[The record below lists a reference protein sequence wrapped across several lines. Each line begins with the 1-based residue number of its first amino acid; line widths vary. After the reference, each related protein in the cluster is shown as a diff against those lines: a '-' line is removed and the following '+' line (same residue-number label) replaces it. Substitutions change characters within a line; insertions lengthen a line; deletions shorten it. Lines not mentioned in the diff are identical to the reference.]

1 MARNMVEVSA
11 VPKEDLGDLVGLW
24 LASKV
29 DAGVPLEVA
38 TRFANDGRFETALNR
53 PDVCAHMAR
62 IDGRPVGYVL
72 TSENPFGLSPE
83 PEIAVEQLYVDPVAR
98 RHGVARSLLCAVV
111 GLAERSGSDVI
122 VSNVPTQS
130 REAHRFF
137 ARLGFSSVLVRR
149 VVGTTQ
155 LRRRLAPQGSVG
167 SAVDQLIRR
176 RRSLRSIATRA
187 S

>member
-1 MARNMVEVSA
+1 MVEVSA

-24 LASKV
+24 VAAKV

-38 TRFANDGRFETALNR
+38 TRFANDGRFESAIQR
-53 PDVCAHMAR
+53 ADVNAHLAR

-72 TSENPFGLSPE
+72 TSENPFGLNPE
-83 PEIAVEQLYVDPVAR
+83 PEVAVEQLYVDPTAR

-111 GLAERSGSDVI
+111 GHAERSGSDVI

-137 ARLGFSSVLVRR
+137 ARLGFSSVVVRR
-149 VVGTTQ
+149 VVSTTQ
-155 LRRRLAPQGSVG
+155 LRRRLAPQGSAINT
-167 SAVDQLIRR
+167 AVDQLIRR
-176 RRSLRSIATRA
+176 RRSLRSIGTRA

>member
-11 VPKEDLGDLVGLW
+11 VRGDDLDDLVGLW
-24 LASKV
+24 LAAKV

-38 TRFANDGRFETALNR
+38 TRFANDGRFVAALER
-53 PDVCAHMAR
+53 PEVCAHVAR
-62 IDGRPVGYVL
+62 LDGRPVGYVM

-83 PEIAVEQLYVDPVAR
+83 PEIAVEQLYVDPSAR

-111 GLAERSGSDVI
+111 GHAERAGSEVI

-137 ARLGFSSVLVRR
+137 ARLGFSSVIVRR
-149 VVGTTQ
+149 VVGTGA
-155 LRRRLAPQGSVG
+155 LRRRLSPQSGVG
-167 SAVDQLIRR
+167 SAVEHLIRR
-176 RRSLRSIATRA
+176 RRSLRAESHA

>member
-1 MARNMVEVSA
+1 MARNLVEVSA
-11 VPKEDLGDLVGLW
+11 VCGEDLEDLVGLW
-24 LASKV
+24 LAAKV

-38 TRFANDGRFETALNR
+38 TRFANDGRFTSALRR
-53 PDVCAHMAR
+53 PDVCAHVAR
-62 IDGRPVGYVL
+62 IDGRPVGYVM

-83 PEIAVEQLYVDPVAR
+83 PELAVEQLYVDPGVR

-111 GLAERSGSDVI
+111 GHAERSGADVI

-137 ARLGFSSVLVRR
+137 ARLGFSSVIVRR
-149 VVGTTQ
+149 VVGTSA
-155 LRRRLAPQGSVG
+155 LRRRLAPHGGVG
-167 SAVDQLIRR
+167 TAVDQLIRR
-176 RRSLRSIATRA
+176 RRSLRSVATRA

>member
-1 MARNMVEVSA
+1 MPRNMVEVSA
-11 VPKEDLGDLVGLW
+11 VPSDELDDLVGLW
-24 LASKV
+24 VASKV

-38 TRFANDGRFETALNR
+38 TRFANDGRFVSAMAR
-53 PDVCAHMAR
+53 PDVWAHVAR
-62 IDGRPVGYVL
+62 IDGRPVGYVV

-83 PEIAVEQLYVDPVAR
+83 PEIAVEQLYVDPRAR

-137 ARLGFSSVLVRR
+137 ARLGFSSVFVRR
-149 VVGTTQ
+149 VVGTSA
-155 LRRRLAPQGSVG
+155 LRRRLAPQNGVG
-167 SAVDQLIRR
+167 AAVDQIIRR
-176 RRSLRSIATRA
+176 RRSLRSVASRA